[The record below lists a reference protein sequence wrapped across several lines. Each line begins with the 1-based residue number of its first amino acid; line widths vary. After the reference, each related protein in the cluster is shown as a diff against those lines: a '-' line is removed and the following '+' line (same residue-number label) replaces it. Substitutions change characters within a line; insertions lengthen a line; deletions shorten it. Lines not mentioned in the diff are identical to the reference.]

1 VRERGALSEP
11 SDTPKGAALIAAIH
25 VPSYRVCIRCCGG
38 NDEGVHMQETNTR
51 RPRLRP
57 IAAVAAAMAV
67 AALAACNRPA
77 DDRTAREPAEPP
89 IAKTERQPQGMQDD
103 SRSPSASPGA
113 TPGTGAAPN
122 TGATPTE
129 RATNDVSDKVKDAA
143 ITTAV
148 NAKLAQDKTLSAMR
162 IDVDTVDGK
171 VSLRGTAPDPSAR
184 ERATTL
190 ASAVDGVVSV
200 DNQLVVSGKG

>member
-1 VRERGALSEP
+1 
-11 SDTPKGAALIAAIH
+11 
-25 VPSYRVCIRCCGG
+25 
-38 NDEGVHMQETNTR
+38 MQETNTWR
-51 RPRLRP
+51 LRLRP
-57 IAAVAAAMAV
+57 IAAVTAALAV

-77 DDRTAREPAEPP
+77 GDGSGERPDSPIVKSERKAPP
-89 IAKTERQPQGMQDD
+89 PQASEDT
-103 SRSPSASPGA
+103 RSAN
-113 TPGTGAAPN
+113 TAPN
-122 TGATPTE
+122 AMPNSPNAGPATE
-129 RATNDVSDKVKDAA
+129 RATNDVTDKVKDAA

-162 IDVDTVDGK
+162 IDVDTVGGK
-171 VSLRGTAPDPSAR
+171 VSLHGTAPDPAAR

>member
-1 VRERGALSEP
+1 
-11 SDTPKGAALIAAIH
+11 
-25 VPSYRVCIRCCGG
+25 
-38 NDEGVHMQETNTR
+38 MQETNTR

-67 AALAACNRPA
+67 AALAACNRA
-77 DDRTAREPAEPP
+77 DDDRTAREPAEPP
-89 IAKTERQPQGMQDD
+89 IARTERQPQGMQED
-103 SRSPSASPGA
+103 SRSPSANPGA
-113 TPGTGAAPN
+113 TPSTGAAPN
-122 TGATPTE
+122 TGTAANSGAAPSE

>member
-1 VRERGALSEP
+1 
-11 SDTPKGAALIAAIH
+11 
-25 VPSYRVCIRCCGG
+25 
-38 NDEGVHMQETNTR
+38 MQDTNTW
-51 RPRLRP
+51 RLRP
-57 IAAVAAAMAV
+57 LAASAAALAV
-67 AALAACNRPA
+67 AALAACTRPV
-77 DDRTAREPAEPP
+77 DDTARERADPSV
-89 IAKTERQPQGMQDD
+89 AKTERQPQGMQED
-103 SRSPSASPGA
+103 SRSPSASPGT
-113 TPGTGAAPN
+113 TPSPGAAPN
-122 TGATPTE
+122 SGATPAQ

-171 VSLRGTAPDPSAR
+171 VSLRGTAPDPGTR

>member
-1 VRERGALSEP
+1 
-11 SDTPKGAALIAAIH
+11 
-25 VPSYRVCIRCCGG
+25 
-38 NDEGVHMQETNTR
+38 MQETNTR
-51 RPRLRP
+51 RPRLRSL
-57 IAAVAAAMAV
+57 AAVAAAMAV

-89 IAKTERQPQGMQDD
+89 IAKTERQPQGMED
-103 SRSPSASPGA
+103 SKSPSTSPGA
-113 TPGTGAAPN
+113 APS
-122 TGATPTE
+122 TGATPSTDAAPTE
-129 RATNDVSDKVKDAA
+129 RAAADVSDKVKDAA

-171 VSLRGTAPDPSAR
+171 VSLRGTAPDPTAR
-184 ERATTL
+184 QRATTL
-190 ASAVDGVVSV
+190 ASAVDGVKSV